1 MITLRLFH
9 APYVD
14 DDGVDRM
21 RLSGVLTG
29 ADPDRDGAT
38 ITSVRE
44 ALVKCTR
51 ETTLLV
57 VDENIDVEWL
67 R

>member
-1 MITLRLFH
+1 MLLRLFH

-14 DDGVDRM
+14 EDGTDRM

-29 ADPDRDGAT
+29 ADPESDKDVIDR
-38 ITSVRE
+38 VRS
-44 ALVKCTR
+44 ALVECSEK
-51 ETTLLV
+51 TTLLV
-57 VDENIDVEWL
+57 VGQGIEVEWL

>member
-1 MITLRLFH
+1 MKLRLFH

-14 DDGVDRM
+14 VEGIERA

-29 ADPDRDGAT
+29 ADPDADADLIKT
-38 ITSVRE
+38 VKE
-44 ALVKCTR
+44 ALVKCS
-51 ETTLLV
+51 EQTTLLV
-57 VDENIDVEWL
+57 VDDNIDVEWL